1 MDNRY
6 RRDHE
11 MAYYADASVIEEQL
25 AAKKAVREYNTV
37 MPFDPEKGLECL
49 DRAGIIHGKNVYFEP
64 PFHCEYG
71 NHITL
76 GENFYSN
83 TGCVMLDVAKIRMCR
98 STQQGIR
105 SIRTAGTPGT
115 STESLLR
122 SEITYG
128 SEEAASS
135 FPASRSGI
143 MQ

>member
-64 PFHCEYG
+64 PFHCE
-71 NHITL
+71 HAKHLTL
-76 GENFYSN
+76 GEN
-83 TGCVMLDVAKIRMCR
+83 L
-98 STQQGIR
+98 
-105 SIRTAGTPGT
+105 
-115 STESLLR
+115 
-122 SEITYG
+122 
-128 SEEAASS
+128 
-135 FPASRSGI
+135 
-143 MQ
+143 